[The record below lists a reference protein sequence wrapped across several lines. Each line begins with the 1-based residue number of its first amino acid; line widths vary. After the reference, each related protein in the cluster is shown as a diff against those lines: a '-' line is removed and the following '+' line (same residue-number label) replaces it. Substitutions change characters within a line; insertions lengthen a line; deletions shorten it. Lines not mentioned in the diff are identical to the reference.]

1 MGKLAFCFRHGNIM
15 SATGIPIQ
23 LEKALNSYKANYS
36 AYKVTGHAG
45 HKSAYERSLAA
56 VNTFIQQMNSVT
68 ISNDRYIRN
77 FVGEYQSSNSELVN
91 LQENSK
97 RIQEEGP
104 KLQDELARSRQ
115 IHQRAAIEADES
127 GLYVKAGIVV
137 ALLVVVGIVGSL

>member
-1 MGKLAFCFRHGNIM
+1 M

-45 HKSAYERSLAA
+45 HKTAYENALAA
-56 VNTFIQQMNSVT
+56 VNTFIQQMNSIT

-77 FVGEYQSSNSELVN
+77 FVGEYQSSNSELVK
-91 LQENSK
+91 LQQNSK

-104 KLQDELARSRQ
+104 RLQDELAQSRQ
-115 IHQRAAIEADES
+115 IHQRAAIEVDES
-127 GLYVKAGIVV
+127 ALYVKAGIVV